1 MMEKLQFYVSLLQL
15 ANIATEDFN
24 ISDLTSSDKDI
35 LLHIWNET
43 HEGKDDY
50 SANYDGLLMHL
61 KGISKSQF
69 YKSIKKLMNKG
80 LVIKVGTERSATYR
94 MNIAEKP

>member
-1 MMEKLQFYVSLLQL
+1 
-15 ANIATEDFN
+15 
-24 ISDLTSSDKDI
+24 
-35 LLHIWNET
+35 
-43 HEGKDDY
+43 
-50 SANYDGLLMHL
+50 MHL

-94 MNIAEKP
+94 INIAEKP

>member
-1 MMEKLQFYVSLLQL
+1 MEKLQFYVSLLQL

-24 ISDLTSSDKDI
+24 ISDLTSSNKDI
-35 LLHIWNET
+35 LPHIWNET

-50 SANYDGLLMHL
+50 SANYNDLLMHL